1 LASSAA
7 PRRISIYAWE
17 SLFPCRLD
25 FIFDLEPE
33 FAGSELFL
41 LFRAACPLGCLQR
54 VDFLRS
60 LFDFQ
65 LYMGGRNAIPDKPL
79 TGRIH
84 INPAVTARFQVYDPA
99 AAFAFLNNVFTG
111 AVFEIASLLLHK
123 DTIRA
128 RSDGLTNHLFH
139 LKKKVEITNKKTYLC
154 QG

>member
-1 LASSAA
+1 M
-7 PRRISIYAWE
+7 E
-17 SLFPCRLD
+17 
-25 FIFDLEPE
+25 
-33 FAGSELFL
+33 SELFL
-41 LFRAACPLGCLQR
+41 LFRAARPLGCLQW

-65 LYMGGRNAIPDKPL
+65 FYMAGRNAISDKPL
-79 TGRIH
+79 TGRFH
-84 INPAVTARFQVYDPA
+84 INPAVTARFQIDDPVA
-99 AAFAFLNNVFTG
+99 SFTFFNNGLTG
-111 AVFEIASLLLHK
+111 AVFKIAPLVLHK